1 MRLACRTHFPISILI
16 LFTSY
21 SLIIGAMQD
30 DHEPARSISSEES
43 RFSEDFRSDAED
55 DAPLQDDDNPVQ

>member
-1 MRLACRTHFPISILI
+1 
-16 LFTSY
+16 
-21 SLIIGAMQD
+21 MQD

-43 RFSEDFRSDAED
+43 RFSEDFGSDAED